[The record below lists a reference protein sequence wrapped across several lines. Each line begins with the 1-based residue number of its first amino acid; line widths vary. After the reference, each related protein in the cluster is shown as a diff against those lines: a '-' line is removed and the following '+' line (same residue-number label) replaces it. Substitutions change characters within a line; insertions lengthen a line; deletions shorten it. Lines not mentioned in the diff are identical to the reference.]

1 MLLRRAN
8 ALLTRTF
15 RSPRNPP
22 RRWKQLAQRI
32 HVAAAKLQ
40 SQSDADMRQAAA
52 ALRYRARSGEPLG
65 ALVPE
70 AFAAVVDASRRHLG
84 LTHYP
89 VQILGGIALHH
100 GCIAEMQTGEGKT
113 LVATLPVFL
122 NALRGMPIHVATAND
137 YLAHRDANWMKP
149 VYESLGLTVS
159 AITGDMAPAERRA
172 AYDSDITYGTAREFG
187 FDFLRDRLTL
197 RASGQSESP
206 LFADS
211 LTTSTFHQSAASNAT
226 HAEDLSKQRPTV
238 QRHPL
243 HFALIDEADSL
254 LIDEAR
260 TPLIISSESGDQTT
274 KEALF
279 RWCASAAEK
288 FLLDEHVSRDEDSGQ
303 FDLTASGF
311 RLVRSL
317 PRPPLLN
324 ELPMSDITDAVARAT
339 YVANS
344 LKLDEH
350 YVVKDGKVYIVDEY
364 SGRIAEGRKWRNGIH
379 QAVEA
384 REQVEISPLTTH
396 SARITVQELFGQYD
410 RISGM
415 TGTAA
420 TAAHEFLNV
429 YGLPVFRIPTRRPT
443 QREAL
448 PVTILPTADARW
460 AAVAQDVRQQHD
472 AGRPVLIGTR
482 TIEQSESLAAS
493 LLDLGIKHQ
502 LLNARNHAREAEI
515 VADAGQPG
523 RVTVATNMAGR
534 GTDIALQGDSE
545 ELGGLHVIC
554 GELHAATRIDRQL
567 IGRCARKGDPGSY
580 RQFLS
585 LEDDILKEGLDKF
598 ELGQLQRRG
607 ARSGTSL
614 NSLSGV
620 LPQFLRAQRAVES
633 RHEQDREL
641 LLAHARHRASQ
652 LEQLGQ
658 NAWLDA
664 AQD

>member
-8 ALLTRTF
+8 ELLTRTF
-15 RSPRNPP
+15 LSPRNPP

-32 HVAAAKLQ
+32 HVAAEKLQ
-40 SQSDADMRQAAA
+40 CQSDADMRQAAA
-52 ALRYRARSGEPLG
+52 ALRYRARSGEPLD
-65 ALVPE
+65 ALLPE

-84 LTHYP
+84 LTHYA

-137 YLAHRDANWMKP
+137 YLAHRDANWMRP
-149 VYESLGLTVS
+149 VYASLGLTVS
-159 AITGDMAPAERRA
+159 AITGDMSPAERRA
-172 AYDSDITYGTAREFG
+172 AYDCDITYGTAREFG

-211 LTTSTFHQSAASNAT
+211 LIASTLHQSAASNAT
-226 HAEDLSKQRPTV
+226 QQEHLSKQRPTV

-260 TPLIISSESGDQTT
+260 TPLIISSESGDQRT

-279 RWCASAAEK
+279 RWCASVAEK
-288 FLLDEHVSRDEDSGQ
+288 FNIDEHITRDEGSGQ
-303 FDLTASGF
+303 FDLTPSGF

-324 ELPMSDITDAVARAT
+324 ELPMSDITDGVVRAS
-339 YVANS
+339 YVADS

-384 REQVEISPLTTH
+384 REKVEVTPLTTH

-429 YGLPVFRIPTRRPT
+429 YRLPVFRIPTRRPT
-443 QREAL
+443 RRAAL

-460 AAVAQDVRQQHD
+460 TAVAQEVRQQHD

-482 TIEQSESLAAS
+482 TIEQSERLAAL
-493 LLDLGIKHQ
+493 LLDLGIEHQ

-545 ELGGLHVIC
+545 ERGCLHVVC

-567 IGRCARKGDPGSY
+567 SGRCARQGDPGSY

-598 ELGQLQRRG
+598 DLSQLQRRAANAG
-607 ARSGTSL
+607 NG
-614 NSLSGV
+614 LSTI
-620 LPQFLRAQRAVES
+620 LPQFLRAQRSVES

-658 NAWLDA
+658 NPWLDA

>member
-8 ALLTRTF
+8 ELLTRTF

-22 RRWKQLAQRI
+22 RRWKQLAHRI
-32 HVAAAKLQ
+32 HVAAQKFET
-40 SQSDADMRQAAA
+40 QSDSDMRQAAA

-65 ALVPE
+65 TLLPE
-70 AFAAVVDASRRHLG
+70 AFAIVVDASRRHLS

-100 GCIAEMQTGEGKT
+100 GGIAEMQTGEGKT

-122 NALRGMPIHVATAND
+122 NALRGLPIHVATAND
-137 YLAHRDANWMKP
+137 YLAHRDANWMRP

-159 AITGDMAPAERRA
+159 AITGDMTPAERRL
-172 AYDSDITYGTAREFG
+172 AYDCDITYGTAKEFG

-211 LTTSTFHQSAASNAT
+211 LTTPAFSNAVNRISGAAPNQT
-226 HAEDLSKQRPTV
+226 AQRPTV

-254 LIDEAR
+254 LIDEAK
-260 TPLIISSESGDQTT
+260 TPLIISSESGDQRT

-279 RWCASAAEK
+279 RWCASAAGK
-288 FLLDEHVSRDEDSGQ
+288 FQIGEHVSRDEDSGQ
-303 FDLTASGF
+303 FELTPAGY

-324 ELPMSDITDAVARAT
+324 ELPMSDITDGVVRAT
-339 YVANS
+339 YVADA
-344 LKLDEH
+344 LKRDEH
-350 YVVKDGKVYIVDEY
+350 YVVADGKICIVDEY

-384 REQVEISPLTTH
+384 RELVEITPLTTH

-420 TAAHEFLNV
+420 TAALEFLSV

-443 QREAL
+443 QRESW
-448 PVTILPTADARW
+448 PVQILQTADARW
-460 AAVAQDVRQQHD
+460 EAVAHEVKQQHD
-472 AGRPVLIGTR
+472 AGRPVLVGTR
-482 TIEQSESLAAS
+482 TIEQSERLAA
-493 LLDLGIKHQ
+493 LLADVGIDHQ

-515 VADAGQPG
+515 VAEAGQPG

-534 GTDIALQGDSE
+534 GTDIALHGDSKDR
-545 ELGGLHVIC
+545 GGLHVIC
-554 GELHAATRIDRQL
+554 GELHAAARIDRQL
-567 IGRCARKGDPGSY
+567 IGRCARQGDPGSY

-585 LEDDILKEGLDKF
+585 LEDDILKEGLDK
-598 ELGQLQRRG
+598 LALSQLRRRG
-607 ARSGTSL
+607 ERHT
-614 NSLSGV
+614 NV
-620 LPQFLRAQRAVES
+620 LTDRLPDFLRAQCSVER

-658 NAWLDA
+658 NPWLDA

>member
-1 MLLRRAN
+1 
-8 ALLTRTF
+8 
-15 RSPRNPP
+15 
-22 RRWKQLAQRI
+22 
-32 HVAAAKLQ
+32 
-40 SQSDADMRQAAA
+40 MRQAAA

-65 ALVPE
+65 ALLPE
-70 AFAAVVDASRRHLG
+70 AFAIVVDASRRHLG

-122 NALRGMPIHVATAND
+122 NALRGLPIHVATAND
-137 YLAHRDANWMKP
+137 YLAHRDANWMRP

-159 AITGDMAPAERRA
+159 AVTGDMTPADRRL
-172 AYDSDITYGTAREFG
+172 AYDCDITYGTAKEFG

-211 LTTSTFHQSAASNAT
+211 LTTPTFSNAVHRISDT
-226 HAEDLSKQRPTV
+226 SPNQTAQRPTV

-260 TPLIISSESGDQTT
+260 TPLIISSESGDHRT

-279 RWCASAAEK
+279 RWCASAAGK
-288 FLLDEHVSRDEDSGQ
+288 FQIGEHVSRDEDTGQ
-303 FDLTASGF
+303 FELTPAGY

-324 ELPMSDITDAVARAT
+324 ELPISDITDGVVRAT
-339 YVANS
+339 YVADA
-344 LKLDEH
+344 LKCDEH
-350 YVVKDGKVYIVDEY
+350 YVVDDGKVCIVDEY
-364 SGRIAEGRKWRNGIH
+364 SGRIAEGRKWRNGVH

-384 REQVEISPLTTH
+384 REMVEVTPLTTH
-396 SARITVQELFGQYD
+396 SARITVQELFGRYE

-420 TAAHEFLNV
+420 TAAHEFLSV
-429 YGLPVFRIPTRRPT
+429 YSLPVFRIPTRRPT
-443 QREAL
+443 SRESW
-448 PVTILPTADARW
+448 PVQILQTADARW
-460 AAVAQDVRQQHD
+460 EAVAQEVKQQHD
-472 AGRPVLIGTR
+472 AGRPVLVGTR
-482 TIEQSESLAAS
+482 TIEQSERLAE
-493 LLDLGIKHQ
+493 LLTDVGIDHQ

-515 VADAGQPG
+515 VAEAGQPG
-523 RVTVATNMAGR
+523 RVTVSTNMAGR
-534 GTDIALQGDSE
+534 GTDIALHGDSE
-545 ELGGLHVIC
+545 DRGGLHVIC
-554 GELHAATRIDRQL
+554 GELHAAARIDRQL
-567 IGRCARKGDPGSY
+567 IGRCARQGDPGSY

-585 LEDDILKEGLDKF
+585 LEDDILKEGLDKLA
-598 ELGQLQRRG
+598 LGQLQRRG
-607 ARSGTSL
+607 DRDANAVT
-614 NSLSGV
+614 NM
-620 LPQFLRAQRAVES
+620 LPEFLRAQRSVER

-641 LLAHARHRASQ
+641 LLAHARHRAGQ

-658 NAWLDA
+658 NPWLDA
-664 AQD
+664 AHD